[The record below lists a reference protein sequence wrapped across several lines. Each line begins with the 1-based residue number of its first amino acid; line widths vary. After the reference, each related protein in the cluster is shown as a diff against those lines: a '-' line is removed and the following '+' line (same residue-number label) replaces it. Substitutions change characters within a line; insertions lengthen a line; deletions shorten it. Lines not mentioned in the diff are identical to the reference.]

1 VFALFHFPLT
11 DTRSAM
17 ADSAKT
23 RSAEESSLLE
33 RARKRLPGGVL
44 GTSRYAE
51 EAAFVVKH
59 GRGSKIYDVSG
70 REYIDYVLASGPL
83 ILGHAHPAVVAAV
96 RAQIEGGSTYFM
108 VTEPIIQLAEEIC
121 RALPCA
127 EQVRF
132 TSTGSE
138 ATFFA
143 LRTARTARQRDKILK
158 FEGGYHGAHDYS
170 MMSSTPR
177 SPKAFPA
184 PVPDSSGIPHAIEA
198 DVLIAPYN
206 DLATVEGIVD
216 THADELAAVIIEPF
230 QRLIPPQSGFLQGLR
245 EITRRHGILLI
256 FDEVVTG
263 FRLAYGGAQQY
274 YGVIP
279 DIACVGKIVGGGF
292 PLAAVCASEELMRP
306 FDPQQDGK
314 GDFISQS
321 GTLNG
326 NPIAA
331 VAGLATLAELR
342 KPGAY
347 ETIHG
352 TGKRLMAGLRELVER
367 SGLPAQVVGEPVVF
381 DIIFSGEPITDY
393 RSLQKADGAL
403 ARAFTTELIKR
414 GVVKNTQKMYVSLVH
429 SEADVARTLE
439 ACEDALKT
447 LPRRKPAR
455 D

>member
-1 VFALFHFPLT
+1 MSDPI
-11 DTRSAM
+11 RS
-17 ADSAKT
+17 
-23 RSAEESSLLE
+23 RSSEESNLLD
-33 RARKRLPGGVL
+33 RARRRLPGGVL
-44 GTSRYAE
+44 GTARYAD

-59 GRGSKIYDVSG
+59 GKGSKIYDVSG

-96 RAQIEGGSTYFM
+96 RAQLEGGSTYFM
-108 VTEPIIQLAEEIC
+108 VNEPIIELAEEIC
-121 RALPCA
+121 RAVPCA

-138 ATFFA
+138 ATFFS
-143 LRTARTARQRDKILK
+143 LRVARTARQRDKILK
-158 FEGGYHGAHDYS
+158 FEGGYHGAHDYA
-170 MMSSTPR
+170 MMSSSPR

-206 DLATVEGIVD
+206 DLATVEGIVA
-216 THADELAAVIIEPF
+216 THADELAAVIVEPF
-230 QRLIPPQSGFLQGLR
+230 QRLIPPQPGFLQGLR
-245 EITRRHGILLI
+245 EITRRHGVLLV

-274 YGVIP
+274 YGVVP

-292 PLAAVCASEELMRP
+292 PLAAVCASAELMTP
-306 FDPQQDGK
+306 FDPGQDGT

-342 KPGAY
+342 KPGVYDKLHA
-347 ETIHG
+347 
-352 TGKRLMAGLRELVER
+352 TGRRLMAGLGDLARR
-367 SGLPAQVVGEPVVF
+367 SGLPAQVVGEPLVF
-381 DIIFSGEPITDY
+381 DIVFTDEPITDY
-393 RSLQKADGAL
+393 RSLQKSDGAL

-414 GVVKNTQKMYVSLVH
+414 GVVKNTQKMYLSLMH
-429 SEADVARTLE
+429 GEADVAATL
-439 ACEDALKT
+439 AAAEDALKA
-447 LPRRKPAR
+447 LPKARARR
-455 D
+455 

>member
-1 VFALFHFPLT
+1 
-11 DTRSAM
+11 M

-59 GRGSKIYDVSG
+59 GKGSKIYDVSG

-230 QRLIPPQSGFLQGLR
+230 QRLIPPQPGFLQGLR

-274 YGVIP
+274 YGVVP

-455 D
+455 G